1 MLQLSLLDRMKRIAR
16 EVDGWVGHVGLPLF
30 QNVLQKLI
38 ENITCKWQFS
48 STQFYSIQLNLS
60 HVLETFPRSTTYNC
74 ITIVILFCE
83 SNRVTHLKT
92 RISSYIKYISAIA
105 MAKQV
110 GPEHWGKGNLLWS
123 PTGSTTWSLQSTIL
137 YMLIWYT
144 YG

>member
-1 MLQLSLLDRMKRIAR
+1 MGRTCWASSVSECAAEAHREHHLQMTIQF
-16 EVDGWVGHVGLPLF
+16 HTILF
-30 QNVLQKLI
+30 NSIKF
-38 ENITCKWQFS
+38 ITCTS
-48 STQFYSIQLNLS
+48 N
-60 HVLETFPRSTTYNC
+60 TTYNC